1 MVSYSVKR
9 TFPASSVRIG
19 LLCFISLMTQ
29 YTIALCDEG
38 DGALGGLRFDDS
50 ALHKL

>member
-9 TFPASSVRIG
+9 AFPASSVRIG

-29 YTIALCDEG
+29 YTIALCD
-38 DGALGGLRFDDS
+38 GGMEHLVV
-50 ALHKL
+50 

>member
-9 TFPASSVRIG
+9 AFPASSVRIG
-19 LLCFISLMTQ
+19 LLCFISLTQ
-29 YTIALCDEG
+29 YTIALCDGG

-50 ALHKL
+50 ASSS